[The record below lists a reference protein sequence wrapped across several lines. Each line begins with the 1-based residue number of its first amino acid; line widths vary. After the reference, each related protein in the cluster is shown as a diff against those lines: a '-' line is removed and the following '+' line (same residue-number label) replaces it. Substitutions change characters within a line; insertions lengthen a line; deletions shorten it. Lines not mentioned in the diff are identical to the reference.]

1 VSSSNET
8 GVVQELGSRLL
19 TAFYVALRS
28 LKLYPVENQQVQ
40 QAIDEL
46 HAQMTEFLKHEGGFE
61 LQLVGDFFFMNETR
75 LRLDLSNF
83 STSGSFSSTMAG
95 HGIGTL
101 MVDAKVQR
109 SEWAPFLSVLLRE
122 PRKEDPFQGFAE
134 RLSQTPVE
142 HIEVRP
148 EAQAQE
154 PELIERDAMAA
165 AKGTYAQ
172 SVKVAKD
179 VLTDMRLGK
188 AVNARKVKRAVQG
201 IVDQVLDNESSMMTM
216 TTLRGFD
223 EYTFTHSVNVCIFS
237 VVIGERLGL
246 TKLQL
251 YELGLGALFHD
262 IGKMNVASEIIN
274 KPGGLS
280 DEEWEALKQ
289 HPTEGL
295 LLLFNMHGF
304 SDVPYRQMLMA
315 YEHHMKIDLSGYPQ
329 NTRPRQP
336 GLFSRIVAVAD
347 GFDAGTSVR
356 SYQYEPWPPDEVLK
370 EMRDNPRRGFDQLIV
385 KTFINATGVY
395 PLGTLVILDT
405 LELAVVS
412 KTNPDIAHL
421 HQPQVKIIS
430 DAMGIPLA
438 TPLQVDLALDG
449 RAIIKT
455 TNHQKYGIRVSDY
468 LM

>member
-1 VSSSNET
+1 MSPDDTRVI
-8 GVVQELGSRLL
+8 QDLGGRLL
-19 TAFYVALRS
+19 TAFYVSLRS
-28 LKLYPVENQQVQ
+28 LKLYPVVQQVL
-40 QAIDEL
+40 DDL
-46 HAQMTEFLKHEGGFE
+46 HSQMTEFFKHEGGFE
-61 LQLVGDFFFMNETR
+61 LQLVGDFFFINETR

-83 STSGSFSSTMAG
+83 STFGSFSTALSG
-95 HGIGTL
+95 HGVGELAI
-101 MVDAKVQR
+101 DAKVKR
-109 SEWAPFLSVLLRE
+109 SEWAPFISVLLRDPNE
-122 PRKEDPFQGFAE
+122 ADPFQGLIE
-134 RLSQTPVE
+134 RLSKTPVE
-142 HIEVRP
+142 HVEVRP

-188 AVNARKVKRAVQG
+188 AVNVRKVKRAVQG
-201 IVDQVLDNESSMMTM
+201 IVDQVLDNESSMVTM

-237 VVIGERLGL
+237 VVIGQRLAL
-246 TKLQL
+246 TKMQL

-262 IGKMNVASEIIN
+262 IGKMNVDAEIIN
-274 KPGGLS
+274 KPGGLT
-280 DEEWEALKQ
+280 DEEWDALKQ

-295 LLLFNMHGF
+295 ILLFDMHGF
-304 SDVPYRQMLMA
+304 ADVPYRQMLMA
-315 YEHHMKIDLSGYPQ
+315 YEHHMKIDLSGYPE
-329 NTRPRQP
+329 NTRDRKP

-395 PLGTLVILDT
+395 PVGTLVILDT
-405 LELAVVS
+405 LERAVVS
-412 KTNPDIAHL
+412 KTNPDVAHL
-421 HQPQVKIIS
+421 HQPMVKIIS
-430 DAMGIPLA
+430 DEMGIPL
-438 TPLQVDLALDG
+438 TEPLQVDLALNG
-449 RAIIKT
+449 RVIIKT
-455 TNHQKYGIRVSDY
+455 TNEALAS
-468 LM
+468 